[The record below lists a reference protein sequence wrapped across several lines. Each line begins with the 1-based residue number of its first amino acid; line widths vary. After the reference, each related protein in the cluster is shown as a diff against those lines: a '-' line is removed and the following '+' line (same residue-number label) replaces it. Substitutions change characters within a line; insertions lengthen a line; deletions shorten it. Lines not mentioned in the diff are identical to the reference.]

1 MGILLY
7 LPVVP
12 NPINH
17 RPQLLQPKFSLDT
30 DLQEYKKSIKRH
42 KLYEFV
48 AQYYSYNG
56 IIKEIHSN
64 RHDNFFL
71 DIHNAVKH
79 SGYTNS
85 THVKILKMYNILKQ
99 SEMYDESVC
108 KMGLV
113 SVNAHEQYLGI
124 HFPVIFLQ
132 EVNSN
137 REPIE
142 IRDIYFYITNSSLH
156 VFRTTLDVVN
166 KDFIHP
172 HVSGNF
178 GSFCTGDSPLKMSL
192 NNLHYNIDSI
202 TQDDA
207 DIFWVNLYRTITQK
221 TEVGDH
227 YYALSRLNQG
237 ITLAYTEFLDRVY
250 NDEEFLSKVTNYIS
264 VTMSNEAIEVS
275 FDKDALKK
283 DFFQLFSTESSEQAK
298 EEAPLE
304 RAVTFNN
311 IALKKKKFIPLY
323 KRPRTMIKNVDQLLD
338 QLLMDCVPTS
348 FINNVYDDYKK
359 TTEES
364 NNSGEQSTG
373 QNQVFEFQML

>member
-1 MGILLY
+1 MGFLR
-7 LPVVP
+7 
-12 NPINH
+12 
-17 RPQLLQPKFSLDT
+17 RPQLLQPNFTLET
-30 DLQEYKKSIKRH
+30 DLQEYKKALKRH

-48 AQYYSYNG
+48 SQYYVHGG
-56 IIKEIHSN
+56 IIKEIHN
-64 RHDNFFL
+64 GRHANFFL
-71 DIHNAVKH
+71 DIHNFVKI

-85 THVKILKMYNILKQ
+85 SHVKILKMYNILKQ

-113 SVNAHEQYLGI
+113 TTENNNQYLGI

-132 EVNSN
+132 EVNSD

-142 IRDIYFYITNSSLH
+142 IRDIYFYISNSSLY
-156 VFRTTLDVVN
+156 VFRTTLDVIN

-172 HVSGNF
+172 HVSSNF
-178 GSFCTGDSPLKMSL
+178 GSFCTGSSPIKMSL
-192 NNLHYNIDSI
+192 DNLHYNPD
-202 TQDDA
+202 TFNADDA

-221 TEVGDH
+221 TEIGDH
-227 YYALSRLNQG
+227 YYALDKLNQG
-237 ITLAYTEFLDRVY
+237 INFSYNDFQDIVYKNDEFL
-250 NDEEFLSKVTNYIS
+250 NKVTNYIS

-283 DFFQLFSTESSEQAK
+283 DFFELFSTESSEQKK
-298 EEAPLE
+298 EESLLE
-304 RAVTFNN
+304 KTVKFNN
-311 IALKKKKFIPLY
+311 IALKKKKYISLY
-323 KRPRTMIKNVDQLLD
+323 KRPRTMIKNIDSLLD

-348 FINNVYDDYKK
+348 FINNTYDDYKK

-373 QNQVFEFQML
+373 QNQVLEFQVL

>member
-1 MGILLY
+1 MLPRSKKHAEIMGFLR
-7 LPVVP
+7 
-12 NPINH
+12 
-17 RPQLLQPKFSLDT
+17 RPQLLQPKFTLDT
-30 DLQEYKKSIKRH
+30 DLEEYKNSIKKH
-42 KLYEFV
+42 KLYECV
-48 AQYYSYNG
+48 AQYYIYDG
-56 IIKEIHSN
+56 IIKEIHNS
-64 RHDNFFL
+64 RHTNFFL
-71 DIHNAVKH
+71 DIYNAVKH

-85 THVKILKMYNILKQ
+85 THVKILKMYNILKK

-113 SVNAHEQYLGI
+113 SVNSYEQYLGI

-192 NNLHYNIDSI
+192 NNLNYNIDAI

-221 TEVGDH
+221 TEIGDH
-227 YYALSRLNQG
+227 YYALSRLDQG
-237 ITLAYTEFLDRVY
+237 VTLAYTEFLDKVY
-250 NDEEFLSKVTNYIS
+250 NDDEFLTKVTNYIS
-264 VTMSNEAIEVS
+264 VTMSNEVIEVS
-275 FDKDALKK
+275 FDKNALKK
-283 DFFQLFSTESSEQAK
+283 DFFQLLSTESSEQRK
-298 EEAPLE
+298 QEDPLE
-304 RAVTFNN
+304 RNVTFNN
-311 IALKKKKFIPLY
+311 IALKKKKYIPLY
-323 KRPRTMIKNVDQLLD
+323 KRPRTMIKNIDSLLD
-338 QLLMDCVPTS
+338 QFLMDCVPTS
-348 FINNVYDDYKK
+348 FINNTYDDYKK

>member
-1 MGILLY
+1 MGFLR
-7 LPVVP
+7 
-12 NPINH
+12 
-17 RPQLLQPKFSLDT
+17 RPQLLQPKFTLDT
-30 DLQEYKKSIKRH
+30 DLQEYKKALKRY
-42 KLYEFV
+42 KLYQDLS
-48 AQYYSYNG
+48 QYYTHGGIINEIHTQRYPTFFQQIYNG
-56 IIKEIHSN
+56 IKN
-64 RHDNFFL
+64 
-71 DIHNAVKH
+71 
-79 SGYTNS
+79 SGHTNS
-85 THVKILKMYNILKQ
+85 IHVRILKIYNILKQ

-113 SVNAHEQYLGI
+113 NLNQNDYLGI

-132 EVNSN
+132 EVNTG
-137 REPIE
+137 REAIE
-142 IRDIYFYITNSSLH
+142 LRDLYFYLDSSYLRL
-156 VFRTTLDVVN
+156 FRTTLDVVN

-178 GSFCTGDSPLKMSL
+178 GNFCTGDSPLKMSL
-192 NNLHYNIDSI
+192 NNLHYNIDAL

-221 TEVGDH
+221 TEIGDH
-227 YYALSRLNQG
+227 YYALDKLNQG
-237 ITLAYTEFLDRVY
+237 ISMSYNEFLHIVY
-250 NDEEFLSKVTNYIS
+250 ADKEFINKITDYIS
-264 VTMSNEAIEVS
+264 VTMSNEIIKVD

-283 DFFQLFSTESSEQAK
+283 DFFNLLSIESSEQK
-298 EEAPLE
+298 KQEESLE
-304 RAVTFNN
+304 KYVIFNN
-311 IALKKKKFIPLY
+311 ITLKKKKLIPIY

-338 QLLMDCVPTS
+338 QFLMDCVPTS

>member
-1 MGILLY
+1 MGFLR
-7 LPVVP
+7 
-12 NPINH
+12 

>member
-1 MGILLY
+1 MLPRSKRHAEIMGFLR
-7 LPVVP
+7 
-12 NPINH
+12 
-17 RPQLLQPKFSLDT
+17 RPQLLQPKFTLDT
-30 DLQEYKKSIKRH
+30 DLEEYKKSIKKH
-42 KLYEFV
+42 NLYQFV
-48 AQYYSYNG
+48 AQYYIHSG
-56 IIKEIHSN
+56 IINEINNS
-64 RHDNFFL
+64 RHTNFFL
-71 DIHNAVKH
+71 DIHNSVKN

-85 THVKILKMYNILKQ
+85 THVKILKMYNILKK

-132 EVNSN
+132 EVNTD

-142 IRDIYFYITNSSLH
+142 LRDLYFYITNSSLH

-178 GSFCTGDSPLKMSL
+178 GNFCTGDSPLKMSL
-192 NNLHYNIDSI
+192 NNLHYNIDAI
-202 TQDDA
+202 AQDDA

-221 TEVGDH
+221 TEIGDH

-237 ITLAYTEFLDRVY
+237 ITFTYTELLDRVY
-250 NDEEFLSKVTNYIS
+250 NDEEFLTKVTNYIS

-283 DFFQLFSTESSEQAK
+283 DFFKLFSTESSEQEKK
-298 EEAPLE
+298 EENLE
-304 RAVTFNN
+304 RNVKFNN
-311 IALKKKKFIPLY
+311 IALKKKKYIPLY
-323 KRPRTMIKNVDQLLD
+323 KRSRTMIKNIDSLLD

-348 FINNVYDDYKK
+348 FINNTYDDYKK

>member
-1 MGILLY
+1 MLPRSKKHAEIMGFLR
-7 LPVVP
+7 
-12 NPINH
+12 
-17 RPQLLQPKFSLDT
+17 RPQLLQPKFTLDI
-30 DLQEYKKSIKRH
+30 DLEEYKKSIKRH

-48 AQYYSYNG
+48 SQYYRHRG
-56 IIKEIHSN
+56 II
-64 RHDNFFL
+64 DQ
-71 DIHNAVKH
+71 IHNRDINFYWHIHCSIKNT
-79 SGYTNS
+79 GYTNS
-85 THVKILKMYNILKQ
+85 SHVKILKMYNILKQ
-99 SEMYDESVC
+99 SEMYDESIC

-113 SVNAHEQYLGI
+113 TTENSYYLGI

-132 EVNSN
+132 EVNTD

-142 IRDIYFYITNSSLH
+142 IRDIYFYLNSSSLY
-156 VFRTTLDVVN
+156 VFRTTLDVIN

-178 GSFCTGDSPLKMSL
+178 GSFCTGSSPIRMSL
-192 NNLHYNIDSI
+192 DNLHYNTDNV
-202 TQDDA
+202 TADDA

-221 TEVGDH
+221 TEIGDH
-227 YYALSRLNQG
+227 YYALDKLNQG
-237 ITLAYTEFLDRVY
+237 INFSYDDFQNIVY
-250 NDEEFLSKVTNYIS
+250 KNEDFMSKVTNYIS
-264 VTMSNEAIEVS
+264 INMSNEAIEAS

-298 EEAPLE
+298 QEESLE
-304 RAVTFNN
+304 KNIKFNN
-311 IALKKKKFIPLY
+311 IALKKKKYIPLY
-323 KRPRTMIKNVDQLLD
+323 KRPRTMIKNIDSLLD

-373 QNQVFEFQML
+373 QNHVFEFQML

>member
-1 MGILLY
+1 MLPRSKRHAEIMGFLR
-7 LPVVP
+7 
-12 NPINH
+12 
-17 RPQLLQPKFSLDT
+17 RPQLLQPRFSLDT

-42 KLYEFV
+42 NLYQYLS
-48 AQYYSYNG
+48 QYYAHGG
-56 IIKEIHSN
+56 IIKEIYSN
-64 RHDNFFL
+64 RHGNFFL
-71 DIHNAVKH
+71 DIYNSVKH
-79 SGYTNS
+79 SSYTNNS
-85 THVKILKMYNILKQ
+85 HVRILKMYNILKQ
-99 SEMYDESVC
+99 SEMYDESIC
-108 KMGLV
+108 KIGLV
-113 SVNAHEQYLGI
+113 TINVHEQYLCI

-142 IRDIYFYITNSSLH
+142 LRDLYFYISNSSLY
-156 VFRTTLDVVN
+156 VFRTTLDIIN

-172 HVSGNF
+172 HVNSNF
-178 GSFCTGDSPLKMSL
+178 GSFCTGDSPIKMSL

-202 TQDDA
+202 TKDDA

-221 TEVGDH
+221 TEHGDH
-227 YYALSRLNQG
+227 YYALSKLNQG
-237 ITLAYTEFLDRVY
+237 VNFSYTEFLDKVY
-250 NDEEFLSKVTNYIS
+250 NNDEFLDKVINYIS

-283 DFFQLFSTESSEQAK
+283 DFFELLSTESSEQAK

-304 RAVTFNN
+304 RSAMFNN

-323 KRPRTMIKNVDQLLD
+323 KRPRTMIKNIDSLLD
-338 QLLMDCVPTS
+338 QFLMDCVPTS
-348 FINNVYDDYKK
+348 FINNTYDDYKK